1 MQTKGNRI
9 LPAFLATL
17 LLFACPILG
26 RAQLKIVDEKDG
38 KPIAGAYVFSNDNHL
53 LCMSDANGDTQP
65 LEGTVTISVL
75 SYEPKTIDASKT
87 KGTVSL
93 RQKPYALPEVVVHG
107 TDYLKLVGAFRDICR
122 NDGKTILYREG
133 IMNFYINMKTH
144 KIQRRVRACR
154 QYECPKLRS
163 IVNFNIA
170 ILGQAQST
178 DLSRIRYIKRDS
190 VSETRGDTTFYRST
204 HKGKTV
210 DDAIMYID
218 THRDGVYRHIIDN
231 NKYRKSVNAMLKVHT
246 ALCDWTFSSKEETWS
261 SLLAFRSIYNYDYMP
276 LPGKK
281 FIASEEMK
289 DFVVTEVLPLSSE
302 QAKAELKDKSE
313 TADFTLPDCLP
324 PLPYDVAKETKDL
337 LKKKFWEM

>member
-9 LPAFLATL
+9 LPVFLATL

-154 QYECPKLRS
+154 QYECPS
-163 IVNFNIA
+163 SGA
-170 ILGQAQST
+170 SST
-178 DLSRIRYIKRDS
+178 S
-190 VSETRGDTTFYRST
+190 
-204 HKGKTV
+204 
-210 DDAIMYID
+210 
-218 THRDGVYRHIIDN
+218 
-231 NKYRKSVNAMLKVHT
+231 
-246 ALCDWTFSSKEETWS
+246 
-261 SLLAFRSIYNYDYMP
+261 
-276 LPGKK
+276 
-281 FIASEEMK
+281 
-289 DFVVTEVLPLSSE
+289 
-302 QAKAELKDKSE
+302 
-313 TADFTLPDCLP
+313 TLPSWAKHSP
-324 PLPYDVAKETKDL
+324 PTFHASDTSNATL
-337 LKKKFWEM
+337 